1 MSGFHYI
8 STTLFVPNA
17 KAPVSILRR
26 ALSRDQNPI
35 PKFTIPYGRHLSFR
49 QVRTPNR
56 ELTIFSRLSPEDA
69 KKIQNLLLTLGEKDG
84 GFSAD
89 TKRTMND
96 IKKKGQLELGIITQ
110 DGFLIDEK

>member
-1 MSGFHYI
+1 MSGFHYV

-56 ELTIFSRLSPEDA
+56 ELTIFSRLSSKDA
-69 KKIQNLLLTLGEKDG
+69 KKIPFPAILAQITEQQYVAWARTKDHKCQLHGSSKETL
-84 GFSAD
+84 
-89 TKRTMND
+89 
-96 IKKKGQLELGIITQ
+96 TQ
-110 DGFLIDEK
+110 DGP

>member
-1 MSGFHYI
+1 MYRQPRLS
-8 STTLFVPNA
+8 PNA

-69 KKIQNLLLTLGEKDG
+69 KKIPFLEPLLKLINN
-84 GFSAD
+84 
-89 TKRTMND
+89 TMLLEHKQR
-96 IKKKGQLELGIITQ
+96 IKKCQLHGSSKEP
-110 DGFLIDEK
+110 